1 MKRNRRRAGVVSTS
15 ATLAL
20 LLTACGSGGFG
31 TADAE
36 DGNTSDGDGGGVS
49 IDVIAVNL
57 PAQEDLVALTREHF
71 TAKTGITVNFTL
83 LPENDVRAK
92 ITQEFSSQAGVYDV
106 ATLSN
111 YEIPF
116 YADNGWV
123 VPIEDH
129 LAADEDFDLDD
140 MLPSMMDSM
149 TGSDGKIYGMPF
161 EGQSS
166 FTMYR
171 KSVFEEHGLTMPDN
185 PTWDEVAELARILD
199 EESDMDGICLRGL
212 PGWGQQLAP
221 LNTVINTFGGT
232 WFDENWDA
240 QLTAPET
247 VEAVEF
253 YVDLIQQYGEPG
265 AAQAGY
271 AECLNRFLQGDSAI
285 WVDATNSGGPVEADD
300 SPIAGDVGYA
310 QSPVV
315 KTDASGWLWTW
326 AWGIQA
332 ASDKQDAAWEFI
344 SWASS
349 REYEELVA
357 EELGWARV
365 PYGKRQ
371 STFDNP
377 QFQEGAPFYAA
388 AHEAISSV
396 DADNPGLQ
404 PRPYKGVQ
412 FVGIPEFISL
422 GTNVSEDIAAAIAGN
437 ITVREALERAQA
449 AAQEVGDKYN

>member
-1 MKRNRRRAGVVSTS
+1 MRNRKWAALTGVTVASV
-15 ATLAL
+15 LV
-20 LLTACGSGGFG
+20 LTACGSGGFG
-31 TADAE
+31 ASAN
-36 DGNTSDGDGGGVS
+36 GGDGGEAGNDGVS

-57 PAQEDLVALTREHF
+57 PAQEDLVTLTKEHF
-71 TAKTGITVNFTL
+71 TAETGITVNFTL

-106 ATLSN
+106 ASLSN

-123 VPIEDH
+123 APIDDF
-129 LAADEDFDLDD
+129 LAADDDFDLPD

-149 TGSDGKIYGMPF
+149 TGSDGKTYGMPF

-185 PTWDEVAELARILD
+185 PTWDEVADLAKTLD

-232 WFDENWDA
+232 WFDMNWDA
-240 QLTAPET
+240 QLTSAET

-253 YVDLIQQYGEPG
+253 YVDLIQEHGEPG

-271 AECLNRFLQGDSAI
+271 AECLNRFLQSDSAI
-285 WVDATNSGGPVEADD
+285 WVDATNSGGPVEAED

-310 QSPVV
+310 QSPV
-315 KTDASGWLWTW
+315 KETDASGWLWTW

-332 ASDKQDAAWEFI
+332 ASKKQEAAWEFV

-349 REYEELVA
+349 QEYEELVA
-357 EELGWARV
+357 ETYDWSRV

-377 QFQEGAPFYAA
+377 EFQEGAPFYAA
-388 AHEAISSV
+388 AMEAILA
-396 DADNPGLQ
+396 ADPNDPGVQ

-422 GTNVSEDIAAAIAGN
+422 GTAVSEDIAAAIAGN
-437 ITVREALERAQA
+437 TTVQEALEKSQA
-449 AAQEVGDKYN
+449 AAQEVGDKYK

>member
-1 MKRNRRRAGVVSTS
+1 MVNVSRRVALSGTAASM
-15 ATLAL
+15 LAL
-20 LLTACGSGGFG
+20 TGCGSGGFG
-31 TADAE
+31 GGQGGDAE
-36 DGNTSDGDGGGVS
+36 GGADS
-49 IDVIAVNL
+49 IDVLAVNL
-57 PAQEDLVALTREHF
+57 PAQEDLVTLTEKHF
-71 TAKTGITVNFTL
+71 TAETGIAVNFTL

-123 VPIEDH
+123 APIDDYLSEDS
-129 LAADEDFDLDD
+129 EFDKAD
-140 MLPSMMDSM
+140 MLESMMDSM
-149 TGSDGKIYGMPF
+149 TGSDGITYGLPF

-171 KSVFEEHGLTMPDN
+171 KSVFEDLGLEMPSN
-185 PTWDEVAELARILD
+185 PTWDEVAELAATID
-199 EESDMDGICLRGL
+199 AETDMDGISLRGL

-240 QLTAPET
+240 QLTSPET
-247 VEAVEF
+247 IEAVKF
-253 YVDLIQQYGEPG
+253 YVGLVQDHGAPG
-265 AAQAGY
+265 SAQAGY
-271 AECLNRFLQGDSAI
+271 AECLNRFLQEDSAM
-285 WVDATNSGGPVEADD
+285 WVDATNSGGPVEADS

-310 QSPVV
+310 QSPV
-315 KTDASGWLWTW
+315 KETEASGWLWTW

-332 ASDKQDAAWEFI
+332 ASTKQDAAWKFI

-349 REYEELVA
+349 QAYEELVA
-357 EELGWARV
+357 QEFGWARV

-371 STFDNP
+371 STFDNAE
-377 QFQEGAPFYAA
+377 FQSGAPFYEAA
-388 AHEAISSV
+388 REAISST
-396 DADNPGLQ
+396 DPNDPGVQ

-422 GTNVSEDIAAAIAGN
+422 GTSVSEDIAAAIAGN
-437 ITVREALERAQA
+437 MTVEEALERGQVEAQK
-449 AAQEVGDKYN
+449 VGDKYK

>member
-1 MKRNRRRAGVVSTS
+1 MKVTRRRIALASSGVAV
-15 ATLAL
+15 AMFA
-20 LLTACGSGGFG
+20 TACGSGGFG
-31 TADAE
+31 AGAE
-36 DGNTSDGDGGGVS
+36 DSDSTDGAT

-57 PAQEDLVALTREHF
+57 PAQEDLVEMTAEHF
-71 TAKTGITVNFTL
+71 TPETGITVNFTL

-106 ATLSN
+106 ASLSN

-123 VPIEDH
+123 AQIDDY
-129 LAADEDFDLDD
+129 LADDADFDLDD
-140 MLPSMMDSM
+140 MLPSMMASM
-149 TGSDGKIYGMPF
+149 TGSDGATYGIPF

-171 KSVFEEHGLTMPDN
+171 QSVFDDLGLTMPDN
-185 PTWDEVAELARILD
+185 PTWDEVAELAETID
-199 EESDMDGICLRGL
+199 EQTDMDGICLRGL

-232 WFDENWDA
+232 WYDENWDA
-240 QLTAPET
+240 QLTSPET

-253 YVDLIQQYGEPG
+253 YVELIQEHGEPG

-271 AECLNRFLQGDSAI
+271 AECLNRFLQGDSAM
-285 WVDATNSGGPVEADD
+285 WVDATNSGGPVEAED

-310 QSPVV
+310 QSPVEL
-315 KTDASGWLWTW
+315 TDASGWLWTW

-332 ASDKQDAAWEFI
+332 ASDNQDAAWQFV

-349 REYEELVA
+349 QEYEELVA
-357 EELGWARV
+357 ETYDWSRV

-371 STFDNP
+371 STFDNSE
-377 QFQEGAPFYAA
+377 FQESAPFYAA
-388 AHEAISSV
+388 AMEAIMS
-396 DADNPGLQ
+396 ADPDDPGVQ
-404 PRPYKGVQ
+404 PRPYTGVQ

-422 GTNVSEDIAAAIAGN
+422 GTSVSEDIAAAIAGN
-437 ITVREALERAQA
+437 MTVQEALERSQT
-449 AAQEVGDKYN
+449 AAQEVGDKYK